1 MVKCFCID
9 NSNYRYLMLEDGVLS
24 PTNIK
29 VNQGEVRE
37 FNEKSFA
44 LYKSNL
50 QVESLDNYGKVV
62 FRKIVSS
69 LIGVSA
75 EDITKEEVI
84 VCHDNTF
91 MTLSGYID
99 KFKDSNIY
107 CSMRLGLPSFSIT
120 DLDFSDTDYH
130 GRQHSFKV
138 TELCG
143 FSVLTQKK
151 EILDT
156 VSAIRKSY
164 KKDVKLITEDDNLL
178 TKIINSMPTLNTSH
192 DTTLESMA
200 KQRHDNN
207 LYMGTIASRRFQK
220 ANDEFVLNNK

>member
-1 MVKCFCID
+1 MTLIVLIIVERLICNMVKCFCID
-9 NSNYRYLMLEDGVLS
+9 NSNYRYLFFEDGVLS

-62 FRKIVSS
+62 FRKIISS

-99 KFKDSNIY
+99 
-107 CSMRLGLPSFSIT
+107 
-120 DLDFSDTDYH
+120 
-130 GRQHSFKV
+130 
-138 TELCG
+138 
-143 FSVLTQKK
+143 
-151 EILDT
+151 
-156 VSAIRKSY
+156 
-164 KKDVKLITEDDNLL
+164 
-178 TKIINSMPTLNTSH
+178 
-192 DTTLESMA
+192 
-200 KQRHDNN
+200 
-207 LYMGTIASRRFQK
+207 
-220 ANDEFVLNNK
+220 